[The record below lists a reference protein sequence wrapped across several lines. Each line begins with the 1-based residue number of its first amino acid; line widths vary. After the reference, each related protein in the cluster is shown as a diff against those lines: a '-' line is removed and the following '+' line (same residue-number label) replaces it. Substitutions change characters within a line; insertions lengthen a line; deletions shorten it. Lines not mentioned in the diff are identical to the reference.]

1 MIQEEK
7 QNTELRAEELESRV
21 GSVDHLNLLSRSGR
35 LSPPVS
41 GRSTPKSQALS
52 PQRAE
57 ALIKY
62 HTVSRS
68 QVAVSPHTGAL
79 NLLMMAVPSIA
90 DAQ

>member
-7 QNTELRAEELESRV
+7 QNTEMRAEELESRV

-41 GRSTPKSQALS
+41 GRSTPKSAALS

-57 ALIKY
+57 ALMKY
-62 HTVSRS
+62 HTVR
-68 QVAVSPHTGAL
+68 TGGQWYTGTRRCTAGG
-79 NLLMMAVPSIA
+79 V
-90 DAQ
+90 